1 MSFTPP
7 PYPHD
12 RLREVRL
19 LPAQNGLEL
28 LDLSIGTP
36 IDPLP
41 KKFQDLSFD
50 LANGYPT
57 SIGSI
62 RLRTAA
68 TNWMSRRLGVNLQLD
83 EVAAC
88 VGSKEFV
95 ASTPWY
101 LHLRRPERDVLLYP
115 EVSYPTYAM
124 GATLSRLKH
133 HPVALKDGVLQVESV
148 PKEIL
153 ERTLLIWTNSPS
165 NPTGEIYSIDN
176 VVRVAREYDFT
187 VISDECYVEYTW
199 SGDRLSALSAGTEGV
214 LAVHSLSKRSNFAG
228 GRVGFYA
235 GDRGLVH
242 YLSEIRKHAGLMIPG
257 PFQELGARLL
267 DDDEHVEDEAKRYR
281 RRLEMMIEI
290 FSKLGYEPKM
300 PDGGFYLW
308 FDSKDEADG
317 FEIAASIARR
327 TGIIVSPGEFYSPN
341 HSSFVRVAAVASD
354 DALERV
360 LQLF

>member
-19 LPAQNGLEL
+19 LPGENGLEL

-57 SIGSI
+57 SIGSN
-62 RLRTAA
+62 RLRSAA
-68 TNWMSRRLGVNLQLD
+68 VGWMSRRLGLD
-83 EVAAC
+83 LEVEDVAAC

-101 LHLRRPERDVLLYP
+101 LHLRRPERDVVLYP

-124 GATLSRLKH
+124 GAILSGLSYY
-133 HPVALKDGVLQVESV
+133 PVALEDGRLQVESV
-148 PKEIL
+148 PSEIL
-153 ERTLLIWTNSPS
+153 EKTLLIWTNSPS

-176 VVRVAREYDFT
+176 VLEVARKYDFT

-199 SGDRLSALSAGTEGV
+199 SGDRYSALSSGVSGV

-235 GDRGLVH
+235 GDPELVH
-242 YLSEIRKHAGLMIPG
+242 YLSEVRKHAGLMIPG

-267 DDDEHVEDEAKRYR
+267 DDDEHVEDEAKRYQ
-281 RRLEMMIEI
+281 RRLETLIEI
-290 FSKLGYEPKM
+290 FTKLGYSPTM

-308 FDSKDEADG
+308 FNSPDDLDG
-317 FEIAASIARR
+317 FSIAASIAKR
-327 TGIIVSPGEFYSPN
+327 TGIIVSPGEFYSPKHAN
-341 HSSFVRVAAVASD
+341 FVRVAAVASD
-354 DALERV
+354 EALERIA
-360 LQLF
+360 LSL

>member
-12 RLREVRL
+12 RLKDIRK
-19 LPAQNGLEL
+19 LPHEYGLEL

-41 KKFQDLSFD
+41 SKFRELSFD
-50 LANGYPT
+50 LINGYPT
-57 SIGSI
+57 SIGSNQ
-62 RLRTAA
+62 LRSSAIA
-68 TNWMSRRLGVNLQLD
+68 WMSRRLGVTLTLN

-95 ASTPWY
+95 ASSPWY
-101 LHLRRPERDVLLYP
+101 LHLRRPERDVVLYP

-124 GATLSRLKH
+124 GAILSGLKYV
-133 HPVALKDGVLQVESV
+133 PVALEDGRLNIESIPKDL
-148 PKEIL
+148 L

-165 NPTGEIYSIDN
+165 NPTGEIYSVAN
-176 VVRVAREYDFT
+176 VLQVARQYDFV
-187 VISDECYVEYTW
+187 VISDECYVEYSW
-199 SGDRLSALSAGTEGV
+199 NGDRYSALSEGTEGV

-235 GDRGLVH
+235 GDSTLIH
-242 YLSEIRKHAGLMIPG
+242 YLSEVRKHAGMMIPG

-281 RRLEMMIEI
+281 GRLEKLIAI
-290 FSKLGYEPKM
+290 FTALGYQPKM

-308 FDSKDEADG
+308 FDAKDEKDG
-317 FEIAASIARR
+317 FAIATSIAKR

-341 HSSFVRVAAVASD
+341 YANFVRVAAVASD
-354 DALERV
+354 EALDRV
-360 LQLF
+360 LLSL